1 MLARF
6 SPVVRSMP
14 TPRTHSISTKVTE
27 AEYKEIAKRADPQ
40 TVSTWARGVLLNAV
54 QPDPLHFLLLAELL
68 ALRAIVLN
76 LNYELATSGLPAP
89 DTMRRLIDKAD
100 ADKFDRA
107 EDHIEKLR
115 QAIAATRRP
124 AR

>member
-1 MLARF
+1 
-6 SPVVRSMP
+6 MP

-27 AEYKEIAKRADPQ
+27 AEYKEIARRADPQ
-40 TVSTWARGVLLNAV
+40 TVSTWARGVLINAV

-89 DTMRRLIDKAD
+89 EAMRRLIDKAD
-100 ADKFDRA
+100 DDKFGRA

-124 AR
+124 ER